1 MTPLKKTQGKLIR
14 LGQILRILMEKDKVT
29 CAWLSNQFQTTPRT
43 IQRDLLLLKESG
55 FPLHEIQKGT
65 YGLKKDLL
73 KNLEVFDDTEL
84 AIVVAIKNIV
94 GQLGLPFQQA
104 ADSVLDRLCS
114 SEINMPV
121 FVKIDEPVPLDVRL
135 FNKVI
140 RAIGQKKRVSF
151 QYTSGRKSH
160 PATVEPYRVAYFS
173 GFWYL
178 LGNEVETCI
187 IKRYAMDKIAE
198 IKILPKGFD
207 RFPPNLDFILR
218 DSTSI
223 WFTDEQNLEVVIL
236 VDAERSH
243 YFKRRK
249 MFPTQEIIEEKA
261 DGSIVVSY
269 RVGNYHAIWNII
281 KSWIP
286 YVAILKPDDLKEKL
300 VKDVKQWVT
309 WQEKLS

>member
-14 LGQILRILMEKDKVT
+14 LGQILRILMEKEKVT
-29 CAWLSNQFQTTPRT
+29 CAWLSNQFKTTPRT

-65 YGLKKDLL
+65 YSLKKDLM
-73 KNLEVFDDTEL
+73 KNLEIFDDTEL

-114 SEINMPV
+114 SDINMPV
-121 FVKIDEPVPLDVRL
+121 FVKIDEPIPLDVHL
-135 FNKVI
+135 FNRII
-140 RAIGQKKRVSF
+140 RAIGQKKMVSF

-160 PATVEPYRVAYFS
+160 SANVEPYRVAYFN

-178 LGNEVETCI
+178 VGNEIETGI

-198 IKILPKGFD
+198 MKILSINFK
-207 RFPPNLDFILR
+207 RFPSNLDHILQEN
-218 DSTSI
+218 TSI
-223 WFTDEQNLEVVIL
+223 WFTEEQNLDVEIM

-249 MFPTQEIIEEKA
+249 MFPTQKIIEEKH
-261 DGSIVVSY
+261 DGAIIVSY
-269 RVGNYHAIWNII
+269 RVGNYHAIWDII

-286 YVAILKPDDLKEKL
+286 YVVILKPAALSEKL
-300 VKDVKQWVT
+300 VKDVKQWVK
-309 WQEKLS
+309 WQEGLS